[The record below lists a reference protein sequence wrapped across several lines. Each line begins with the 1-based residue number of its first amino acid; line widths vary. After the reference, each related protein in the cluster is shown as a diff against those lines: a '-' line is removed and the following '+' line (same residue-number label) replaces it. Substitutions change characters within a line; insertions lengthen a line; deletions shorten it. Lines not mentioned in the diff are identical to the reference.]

1 MSVVSCFKRVLC
13 QSYICLFFVV
23 VMSLSRSL
31 GILCFW
37 SGIVRQVG
45 GFLFFSAV
53 AVFFCVVVVGVL
65 FFVQYCF
72 VVTCYYLLHV
82 GHAAVAEF
90 YCVSVQ

>member
-13 QSYICLFFVV
+13 ESYICLFFVV
-23 VMSLSRSL
+23 VMSCHGRLVYYAFGLALSVMWA
-31 GILCFW
+31 CF
-37 SGIVRQVG
+37 V
-45 GFLFFSAV
+45 FSAV
-53 AVFFCVVVVGVL
+53 ADFLCCSSRSVV
-65 FFVQYCF
+65 FVQYCF

>member
-23 VMSLSRSL
+23 VVSCHGRLVYYAFGLALSVKWA
-31 GILCFW
+31 CF
-37 SGIVRQVG
+37 V
-45 GFLFFSAV
+45 FSAV
-53 AVFFCVVVVGVL
+53 AFFLCCSSRCVV
-65 FFVQYCF
+65 FVQYCF